1 MSNDAAPAKETKVT
15 KVTKATASGKDGKKA
30 ARWHEFEVALW
41 ITDLNTTEVGVYQHS
56 RNRAKSR
63 QFTSDMDIFAEV
75 KVNGERTGLI
85 GYREDLWEEKTGM
98 DKRLVVKLFTASM
111 NWKATMD
118 LMVGRSLQLTHG
130 AKGLPVTAFSINLDD
145 HDQLIQLERSA
156 AKWPGM
162 PENFS
167 FFVLKDLKDGR
178 PSFYRL
184 RRNWISIGDDYI
196 LYDGQDRQIGK
207 LNGRVINLGGKWK
220 VQIEPEHADPRLD
233 MVIQLFCGMLKF
245 NDNCQ
250 QHLADL
256 IGNVH
261 SGKFHPK
268 LETQETDLYLNP
280 RRVR

>member
-1 MSNDAAPAKETKVT
+1 MTKAAAPAKTA
-15 KVTKATASGKDGKKA
+15 KAEKSAP
-30 ARWHEFEVALW
+30 RWHEFEVDLW
-41 ITDLNTTEVGVYQHS
+41 ITDLNTTEVGVYQHA

-75 KVNGERTGLI
+75 KVNGERTSLI
-85 GYREDLWEEKTGM
+85 GFREDLWQDKTGM
-98 DKRLVVKLFTASM
+98 DKRLVIKLFTPSM
-111 NWKATMD
+111 GWKATMD

-156 AKWPGM
+156 AKWPGI

-167 FFVLKDLKDGR
+167 FFVLKNLKDGR

-207 LNGRVINLGGKWK
+207 LNGRVLNLGGKWK
-220 VQIEPEHADPRLD
+220 VQIEKEHADPRLD
-233 MVIQLFCGMLKF
+233 MVLQLFCAMLKF
-245 NDNCQ
+245 NDDCQ
-250 QHLADL
+250 AHLSDL
-256 IGNVH
+256 MESVQ
-261 SGKFHPK
+261 SGKFQPK